1 MNPNTAINT
10 TIDAKPGKLSYFPQ
24 KTDVLPATQVDESI
38 TSTFNPTNDW
48 LGSLMEK
55 RDYRELNAFF
65 DMNYNHIISKGIS
78 YCGIIQNNE
87 VLQKAEKAMNESK
100 LLELYIN
107 KVDKDQSDLRSDI
120 RGSEQRTS
128 EKISSIESR
137 MDERLNRIEDLL
149 GQNIRDLNNK
159 FDKMD
164 AKFDSI
170 KTETTNALRWNIGI
184 SIATILGIAAMVLT
198 VILSSGILKN

>member
-78 YCGIIQNNE
+78 YCGIIQKNE